1 MLLDI
6 EDLPDER
13 NGRACGDR
21 AHGMQRNGEAAELLS
36 CCRPAQVKDGDHD
49 HDKSVASAGAYLV
62 PMGGDK
68 QHYSACQQDGAKN
81 QREVPCQPNRVE
93 RCAEWLFRSDS
104 KVRMRLAISASRT
117 PAVCHRFKSD
127 SMSAMIVGQH

>member
-21 AHGMQRNGEAAELLS
+21 AHGMQRNGEASEPVS

-81 QREVPCQPNRVE
+81 QRDSSLPAQPSGTLRRVAVPLRLEGADATGHFRVE
-93 RCAEWLFRSDS
+93 DTGGLPS
-104 KVRMRLAISASRT
+104 V
-117 PAVCHRFKSD
+117 
-127 SMSAMIVGQH
+127 